1 MRTETLAGRR
11 SSAMSAA
18 AEGAVADVCPRAIE
32 FRQDLEGGAPSPPD
46 VRAALTA
53 RRPPTAPPCRVLGA
67 RSLDPRFEGM
77 MAAGFTLLEVLV
89 ALAIFAMAAV
99 VLGATYVNALNA
111 YEAVSRRNQ
120 YDADLRFVRAA
131 VLTEPDRDKV
141 EEGGDLDL
149 GENKRAHWHADIAS
163 TDTVDL
169 FSVVWTC
176 EITDPGRRAP
186 YHATQT
192 FLLLRP
198 TWSDPVERTK
208 LLDLAKQRIL
218 ELQGVVP

>member
-1 MRTETLAGRR
+1 MFSGVVSAETAGGGRASRRAVDADGLRLGRSLALHN
-11 SSAMSAA
+11 A
-18 AEGAVADVCPRAIE
+18 
-32 FRQDLEGGAPSPPD
+32 
-46 VRAALTA
+46 
-53 RRPPTAPPCRVLGA
+53 APPLHPF
-67 RSLDPRFEGM
+67 RSPFCGFRPSLP
-77 MAAGFTLLEVLV
+77 GFTLLEVLV

-111 YEAVSRRNQ
+111 YQAAGRRNE

-131 VLTEPDRDKV
+131 LLTEPDREKA

-149 GENKRAHWHADIAS
+149 GGSKRAHWQADIAS

-176 EITDPGRRAP
+176 EIVDPERPKP
-186 YHATQT
+186 YRTTQT

-198 TWSDPVERTK
+198 TWSDPVERTA
-208 LLDLAKQRIL
+208 LLDQVKQRIL
-218 ELQGVVP
+218 ELQKVAP